1 MKHLLKIENHER
13 RLKKTQHRAN
23 KYGDFILICTATKHL
38 QGRENHKMLRGLNCD
53 IGVDLISL

>member
-38 QGRENHKMLRGLNCD
+38 QRRENHKMLRELNCD